1 MAPKL
6 TYAKICD
13 RLRSMSRDILKIRR
27 VAQSLVVTLPQA
39 ILAELD
45 INEGDRVLVEAAP
58 PRRIVLTKEEAR
70 MPSSQLIELELDIL
84 EKRMAA
90 IESEVTYKVAQ
101 NNRSMPIEEGMDDQD
116 IVELTFRQLANDGN
130 RLAVQIAEK
139 RLELF
144 SLQGSVQP
152 NQPRA
157 SNPSKNDFELAIEDQ
172 FREAEKAGKDF
183 IDLAARDIHRGAGGK
198 SARDHRMHTCCRAM
212 WNFLED
218 GDEVLYSPPKRHG
231 PRLEIRYRLPRPKS
245 PT

>member
-1 MAPKL
+1 
-6 TYAKICD
+6 
-13 RLRSMSRDILKIRR
+13 
-27 VAQSLVVTLPQA
+27 
-39 ILAELD
+39 
-45 INEGDRVLVEAAP
+45 
-58 PRRIVLTKEEAR
+58 

-116 IVELTFRQLANDGN
+116 IVEFTFRQLANDGN

-157 SNPSKNDFELAIEDQ
+157 SNPSKM
-172 FREAEKAGKDF
+172 G
-183 IDLAARDIHRGAGGK
+183 IHL
-198 SARDHRMHTCCRAM
+198 TQV
-212 WNFLED
+212 F
-218 GDEVLYSPPKRHG
+218 
-231 PRLEIRYRLPRPKS
+231 
-245 PT
+245 